1 MDAPQTEVL
10 RGVVMRDR
18 DNLVA
23 NRPQVLIKKRTLIA
37 AVASVR
43 NALIDGTVGL
53 EQDASCA

>member
-1 MDAPQTEVL
+1 
-10 RGVVMRDR
+10 MRDR